1 MILCNQRMLESTM
14 NKQKVK
20 PSAPTKAR
28 LLRAIASS
36 TAIETGQSINMLEL
50 KLKQPNPKFKSLE
63 LA

>member
-1 MILCNQRMLESTM
+1 MILCNQRMLENTM

-36 TAIETGQSINMLEL
+36 TAIETVQSINMLEL

>member
-1 MILCNQRMLESTM
+1 MILCNQRMLENTM

-50 KLKQPNPKFKSLE
+50 KLKQPNAKFKPLE

>member
-1 MILCNQRMLESTM
+1 M

-36 TAIETGQSINMLEL
+36 TAIETGQSINILEL

>member
-1 MILCNQRMLESTM
+1 M
-14 NKQKVK
+14 NKKKVK